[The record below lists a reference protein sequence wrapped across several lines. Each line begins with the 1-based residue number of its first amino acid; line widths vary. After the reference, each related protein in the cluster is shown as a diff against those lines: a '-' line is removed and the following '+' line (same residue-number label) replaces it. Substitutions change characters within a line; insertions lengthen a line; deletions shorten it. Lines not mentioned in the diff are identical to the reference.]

1 MGKKAQKHV
10 DRAHAVLSA
19 SGASR
24 WLNCTPSAKM
34 SEGIP
39 NETSPY
45 AEEGTLA
52 HELSENIIRYKLGL
66 IDQKSYN
73 EKTMELRRS
82 KIYTTDIEDEVTPYV
97 ELVLEQVAEARAM
110 SSDALVMVEQK
121 VSLEAY
127 IQEGFGTCDLIII
140 ADGVMYVTDLKFG
153 KGVRVSAVENSQLKL
168 YAVGALEEFGMLYDI
183 ETIRLTISQPRLDA
197 VSIWDVPAEDLLIWA
212 EDFVKP
218 QADLAFEGKGDHNPG
233 DWCRFCKA
241 KVFCPAL
248 KEEALFIAEADF
260 DPNLS
265 NEEEDELLQVFEV
278 ADRITNYLESV
289 KAHIYK
295 RALEG
300 RKFPGYK
307 LVEGRSTRR
316 IEDESK
322 AIAVLKRAGYD
333 ESVYLNKI
341 VKLMGLGDLKKY
353 LGEANR
359 DKLLGDLIVKP
370 EGKPSLVPES
380 DKRPEWNS
388 SDDFL

>member
-1 MGKKAQKHV
+1 
-10 DRAHAVLSA
+10 
-19 SGASR
+19 
-24 WLNCTPSAKM
+24 M